1 MPLGDTT
8 RMHHQLC
15 CCGNGK
21 IHNILSETDE
31 LLPVQRFGHII
42 ALHEVSW
49 AVLNLNIIL
58 CLLICD
64 KEESDV

>member
-1 MPLGDTT
+1 MPLGNKT
-8 RMHHQLC
+8 RVHHHLC
-15 CCGNGK
+15 RGGDGK
-21 IHNILSETDE
+21 IHNISSKTDE

-42 ALHEVSW
+42 ARHEVSW

-58 CLLICD
+58 CLLVCD